1 MLQHLSI
8 SNYALIEQLEIDFT
22 PGFSVIT
29 GETGAGK
36 SIILGAL
43 GLLCG
48 SRADVKAI
56 KAGAQK
62 CCVEADFN
70 VAGLGLESFFE
81 ANDLDFDGAT
91 CCIRRELTAAGKSRA
106 FLNDTPVTL
115 AQLKQISAY
124 LIDVHSQHQN
134 LLMGREDF
142 LLSVLDAV
150 AANDAERS
158 AYAKAYADYQSV
170 SRKLEELRARAS
182 DEQCDTEYISFQLAQ
197 LEEAHFQP
205 GEQEELEQEQEQL
218 AHAEDIKRALC
229 QAGQCLSSDESSV
242 SQQLR
247 ATIAQLHQ
255 VSDYY
260 AASEELA
267 ERIDSCRI
275 ELDDVLAEL
284 EQAADRVEYN
294 PKRLAEVDERLSL
307 LYSLLKK
314 HRCTTIDELQAL
326 QQQLQEQLDES
337 LHFDERQIGRAHV

>member
-22 PGFSVIT
+22 SGFSVIT

-70 VAGLGLESFFE
+70 VSGLGLESFFE

-182 DEQCDTEYISFQLAQ
+182 DEQ
-197 LEEAHFQP
+197 
-205 GEQEELEQEQEQL
+205 
-218 AHAEDIKRALC
+218 
-229 QAGQCLSSDESSV
+229 
-242 SQQLR
+242 
-247 ATIAQLHQ
+247 
-255 VSDYY
+255 
-260 AASEELA
+260 
-267 ERIDSCRI
+267 
-275 ELDDVLAEL
+275 
-284 EQAADRVEYN
+284 
-294 PKRLAEVDERLSL
+294 
-307 LYSLLKK
+307 
-314 HRCTTIDELQAL
+314 
-326 QQQLQEQLDES
+326 
-337 LHFDERQIGRAHV
+337 